1 MIVQYSLFLCK
12 EFNFVNNMCKR
23 LIILYF
29 LLFVSNLT
37 ISQDIKGKILEL
49 IDNKEV
55 PIIGANIIWS
65 DNSGG
70 TTSDMDG
77 NFFLSNPDG
86 LKNYIVSY
94 VGYQN
99 DTLNVSSLNPKIFL
113 ISDPELDEVSLE
125 YNSKSSSVSLLS
137 SANIINISSKELL
150 KAACCNLAESFET
163 TPSIDVNFS
172 DAISGRKQIN
182 MLGLSSPNI
191 LMSVENIPSIRGA
204 LQSYGL
210 TYIPGTWIESMQ
222 VAKGS
227 GSVVNGYESI
237 SGQINTE
244 LRKPLTDD
252 MFFLNLFANAME
264 RLELNAHYTY
274 NLSNKLD
281 HGLYFHSNQK
291 TTSADNNNDGFRDS
305 PTGKQLN
312 ILNRFQYTNPEK
324 GLVGFFDFN
333 YVFDERTYG
342 ENEYIEQYSF
352 LFPENQNYW
361 GGKTDSEILKTNF
374 KFGYVDP
381 HITYRS
387 LGLQFAYTGI
397 DMGSS
402 FGNKNHDIKQKSIY
416 SNLVYNSIIGDTR
429 SKIKTGISLT
439 YDEYDEFI
447 FNNNLSLNNF
457 DISRIEKSIGAYF
470 EYNYDD
476 LDKINLSAGFRFD
489 SHNKIGNFIS
499 PRFHMKYRAFPNS
512 TIKLSFGKATRMA
525 NIFSEN
531 QKLFYSSREII
542 FTENSTPTDFSTMKA
557 DQAWNYG
564 FSIINSF
571 KLFNRESQLI
581 LDYYITDFQNKLVAD
596 WETPSL
602 INFYNLTGKS
612 YSNSFQAQLL
622 YTLSNS
628 VDLLFAYKNTVA
640 ETDYISH
647 GRLKNP
653 LTPSDRLFFNLSYNG
668 ATNEKGRSWKYDFTF
683 NQVGKQRIPSTQE
696 NPQQY
701 RLPNISERLNLINTQ
716 ITRVFSESFQLYL
729 GVENLTNYK
738 QKNAI
743 ISPED
748 PFGDYFDATYV
759 YGPIFGRMSYV
770 GLRYYI
776 K

>member
-1 MIVQYSLFLCK
+1 
-12 EFNFVNNMCKR
+12 MCKR
-23 LIILYF
+23 LLVLFF
-29 LLFVSNLT
+29 LLFAYNLT
-37 ISQDIKGKILEL
+37 FSQDVKGKILEI
-49 IDNKEV
+49 IDNKEL
-55 PIIGANIIWS
+55 PIVGANIYWI

-70 TTSDMDG
+70 TISDIEG
-77 NFFLSNPDG
+77 KFKLSNPY
-86 LKNYIVSY
+86 KKKSYVVSF

-99 DTLNVSSLNPKIFL
+99 DTISVESLDTKIIL
-113 ISDPELDEVSLE
+113 KADAELDAVAIK

-137 SANIINISSKELL
+137 SANILNISSEELL

-191 LMSVENIPSIRGA
+191 LMTIENIPSIRGS

-222 VAKGS
+222 IAKGS
-227 GSVVNGYESI
+227 GSVVNGFESV
-237 SGQINTE
+237 SGQINVE

-252 MFFLNLFANAME
+252 KFFLNLFADAME
-264 RLELNAHYTY
+264 RLELNAHYKSQL
-274 NLSNKLD
+274 NNKLD
-281 HGLYFHSNQK
+281 HGLYFHTNRK
-291 TTSADNNNDGFRDS
+291 NTSADNNNDGFRDN

-312 ILNRFQYTNPEK
+312 ILNRFQYTNLEK

-333 YVFDERTYG
+333 YVFDERIYG
-342 ENEYIEQYSF
+342 QNEYIEQYSF

-361 GGKTDSEILKTNF
+361 GGKTDSEILRTNF

-381 HITYRS
+381 ILTYRS
-387 LGLQFAYTGI
+387 LGIQFAYTGI
-397 DMGSS
+397 DIGSS
-402 FGNKNHDIKQKSIY
+402 FGNRNHDTKQTSIY

-429 SKIKTGISLT
+429 SKIKTGISLA

-476 LDKINLSAGFRFD
+476 LDKINLSAGLRLD
-489 SHNKIGNFIS
+489 NHNKIGNFIS
-499 PRFHMKYRAFPNS
+499 PRFHMKYRAFPKS
-512 TIKLSFGKATRMA
+512 TIKISFGKAARVA
-525 NIFSEN
+525 NIFSET

-542 FTENSTPTDFSTMKA
+542 FTENSIPTDFSTMKA
-557 DQAWNYG
+557 DEAWNYG
-564 FSIINSF
+564 LSIINSF
-571 KLFNRESQLI
+571 KLFGKDSQLI
-581 LDYYITDFQNKLVAD
+581 LDYYITDFQNKVIAD
-596 WETPSL
+596 WETPSQ

-612 YSNSFQAQLL
+612 FSNSFQAQLS
-622 YTLSNS
+622 YVLSNS

-640 ETDYISH
+640 ETDYILH

-653 LTPSDRLFFNLSYNG
+653 LTPSDRLFFNFSYNG
-668 ATNEKGRSWKYDFTF
+668 SPNENGRSWKYDFTF
-683 NQVGKQRIPSTQE
+683 NHIGEQRIPSTQD
-696 NPQQY
+696 NPEQY
-701 RLPNISERLNLINTQ
+701 RLPSISDRLNLINTQ
-716 ITRVFSESFQLYL
+716 ITRVFGESFQLYL

-738 QKNAI
+738 QENAI
-743 ISPED
+743 ISSD
-748 PFGDYFDATYV
+748 NPFGNYFDATYV
-759 YGPIFGRMSYV
+759 YGPIFGRMSYI